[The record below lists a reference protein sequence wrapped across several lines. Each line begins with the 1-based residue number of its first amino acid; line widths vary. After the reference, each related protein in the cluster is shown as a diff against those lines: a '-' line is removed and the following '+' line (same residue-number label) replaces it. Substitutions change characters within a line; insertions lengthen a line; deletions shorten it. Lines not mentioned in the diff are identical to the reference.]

1 MVFRRML
8 KIAALTLFL
17 FFLTSPAVI
26 DFVTGQ
32 YRVGLTNDPILKI
45 EDFIRSHYPGI
56 PQTDL
61 EEITIAV
68 LEASSQYHI
77 DSYLILSLIAAES
90 SFRKTAVSRKGA
102 RGLTQLMPVN
112 CGDFDWKDIK
122 ANVFRGTEYL
132 SQQLERFGT
141 IPTALAAYNA
151 GPTRIA
157 SSKTW
162 PRETRRYVQKV
173 TGYYQ
178 ALIGLNN

>member
-8 KIAALTLFL
+8 KITFLALFL
-17 FFLTSPAVI
+17 FIFTSPAVV

-32 YRVGLTNDPILKI
+32 HRIGMANDPLLKI

-56 PQTDL
+56 PQSEL

-112 CGDFDWKDIK
+112 CDNLDWKDIK

-132 SQQLERFGT
+132 RQQLERFGT

-157 SSKTW
+157 RSNEW
-162 PRETRRYVQKV
+162 PRETRQYVKKV
-173 TGYYQ
+173 TGYYED
-178 ALIGLNN
+178 LIGLQN

>member
-1 MVFRRML
+1 ML
-8 KIAALTLFL
+8 KITLLALFL
-17 FFLTSPAVI
+17 LIFTSPAVV

-32 YRVGLTNDPILKI
+32 YQIGMANDPLLKI
-45 EDFIRSHYPGI
+45 ENFIRSHYPGI

-68 LEASSQYHI
+68 LEAGSRYHI

-90 SFRKTAVSRKGA
+90 SFRKMAVSRKGA

-112 CGDFDWKDIK
+112 CDNLDWKDIK

-132 SQQLERFGT
+132 RQQLERFGT
-141 IPTALAAYNA
+141 IPLALAAYNA

-157 SSKTW
+157 RSNEW
-162 PRETRRYVQKV
+162 PRETRQYVQKV
-173 TGYYQ
+173 TGYYEG
-178 ALIGLNN
+178 LIGLQN